1 MTVRVLIAD
10 DHPVMRTGL
19 TALFEADAG
28 IEVVGAVGTTEEA
41 VELAREIRP
50 DVVLM
55 DLQFRGE
62 FKGAGATAEIRRLPD
77 PPAVLVLTN
86 YDTDS
91 DIVTAIES
99 GAAGYLLKDAPPEEI
114 GAAVRAAASGRTALA
129 PAVAHRL
136 LSRMRDSTAAL
147 SQREL
152 EVMDLVAQ
160 GLSNLEIARRL
171 HLSETTVK
179 SHLAHI
185 YPKLGVTSRTAAVA
199 AAREAGYI
207 RRA

>member
-1 MTVRVLIAD
+1 MTVRVLLAD

-19 TALFEADAG
+19 TALFEADDD
-28 IEVVGAVGTTEEA
+28 IDVVAAVGTAEEA

-50 DVVLM
+50 DVILM
-55 DLQFRGE
+55 DLQFQGE

-114 GAAVRAAASGRTALA
+114 SAAVRAAAAGQTALA
-129 PAVAHRL
+129 PAVANRL
-136 LSRMRDSTAAL
+136 LSRMRDTTTAL

-152 EVMDLVAQ
+152 EVLDLVSH
-160 GLSNLEIARRL
+160 GLSNLDIARRL

-199 AAREAGYI
+199 AARQAGYI
-207 RRA
+207 RRG

>member
-1 MTVRVLIAD
+1 MTVRVLLAD

-19 TALFEADAG
+19 TALFEADDD
-28 IEVVGAVGTTEEA
+28 IEVVAAVGTAEEA
-41 VELAREIRP
+41 VALAREIRP
-50 DVVLM
+50 DVILM
-55 DLQFRGE
+55 DLQFQGE
-62 FKGAGATAEIRRLPD
+62 FKGAGATAEIRRLPE

-114 GAAVRAAASGRTALA
+114 SAAVRAAASGQTALA
-129 PAVAHRL
+129 PAVANRL
-136 LSRMRDSTAAL
+136 LSRMRDTTTAL

-152 EVMDLVAQ
+152 EVLDLVSQ
-160 GLSNLEIARRL
+160 GLSNLDIARRL

-199 AAREAGYI
+199 AARQAGYI
-207 RRA
+207 RRG